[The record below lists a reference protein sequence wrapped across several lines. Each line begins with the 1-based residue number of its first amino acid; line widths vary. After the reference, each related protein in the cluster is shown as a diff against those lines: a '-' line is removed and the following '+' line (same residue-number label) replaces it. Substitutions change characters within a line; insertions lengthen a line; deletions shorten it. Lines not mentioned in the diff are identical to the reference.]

1 MSSSSTFRRVWSQQ
15 DLPVTEVDA
24 VPGLRQRQLANAA
37 AALANDV
44 ATHSGHHSG
53 VPEDAAVV
61 LANAAA
67 ALVPVLASVVR
78 DALGAPHMWCS
89 RRHPYNAVL
98 ANAARKRCHPRSPTT
113 PRTAVLSDPS
123 TTVTPS
129 SKLPHARSH
138 VHRVLE
144 RNRRRTHQTQTPPP
158 PRTHTHPVAAYARHP
173 RVRVCTPSRHL
184 DPCTSHART
193 GGTLH
198 PEAHL
203 PRPTPYPIAP
213 PAAPRP
219 CTHAHRRRRVR
230 TPPPRPRLH
239 ATPAF
244 AFARPRLHATPASAF
259 APPSR
264 PSTLHARTPPSPRT
278 HITPTSAF
286 ARHPRVRVHAHPIAA
301 YARYPRV
308 RVCTPSRHLDLARTH
323 AAPRVHAKQ
332 TSPPSRAPVCMHPTL
347 LHALPTTSTPPTSR
361 EPRTRMRAA
370 AAAASHARR
379 CCRLAS
385 HAAAAAASRA
395 RTPRRTPTLSQR
407 APAPPSPRTHARRAA
422 HSPCLNAHPRRLLL
436 ARTLLPP
443 RLARGCRCRLART
456 HAAPRVP
463 PRAHARR
470 ASHPPCLNAHPR
482 RLLLLHL
489 QPHTLPCPLRHP
501 HLTKVQ
507 HPRPRGVRPRRAELV
522 CPRVRSPPRAL
533 ACFSF
538 YHCRLVPL
546 HPNPRTRRKRRNISA
561 APPCACPCGPR
572 PIHARNAPTSRT
584 RAGLKRALCNFLRF
598 EERRERS
605 VHGGEWVGGGGG
617 GGVRNGGGRPAQ
629 RCTYFGAE
637 RAGETY
643 ETSRYRVQ
651 IRAHLGAIS
660 VSAACRRKLVD
671 AGKERGRWE
680 EGESTADAGGT
691 SQHVGADHPAFSAN
705 SLSSAGRRWG
715 SGEHAASAELC
726 PAIDLNAVGYGVLRT
741 RWSNTPIAPL
751 SIRIDSGPPPRKLA
765 QS

>member
-1 MSSSSTFRRVWSQQ
+1 
-15 DLPVTEVDA
+15 
-24 VPGLRQRQLANAA
+24 
-37 AALANDV
+37 
-44 ATHSGHHSG
+44 
-53 VPEDAAVV
+53 
-61 LANAAA
+61 
-67 ALVPVLASVVR
+67 
-78 DALGAPHMWCS
+78 MWCS

-123 TTVTPS
+123 TTVTPARTFARAPRARTQPPPNAPNANPATT
-129 SKLPHARSH
+129 PHAH
-138 VHRVLE
+138 AP
-144 RNRRRTHQTQTPPP
+144 RRRVRTPPP
-158 PRTHTHPVAAYARHP
+158 CPRLHAQPPP
-173 RVRVCTPSRHL
+173 R
-184 DPCTSHART
+184 PCTSHART

-198 PEAHL
+198 RAYPPCTPTTERLSPPCLGTRQRRLIYLDPPPTQLH
-203 PRPTPYPIAP
+203 PRPPLDLARTHTAVAAYAHHPHVRVCTPPPRSRLHVRVCTPPLRPRLHP

-230 TPPPRPRLH
+230 TSPPRPRLH

-244 AFARPRLHATPASAF
+244 AFASHARVRVRTPPPRPRLHATPASAY
-259 APPSR
+259 
-264 PSTLHARTPPSPRT
+264 
-278 HITPTSAF
+278 
-286 ARHPRVRVHAHPIAA
+286 AHPIAA

-456 HAAPRVP
+456 HAAP
-463 PRAHARR
+463 HT
-470 ASHPPCLNAHPR
+470 
-482 RLLLLHL
+482 HL
-489 QPHTLPCPLRHP
+489 VST
-501 HLTKVQ
+501 
-507 HPRPRGVRPRRAELV
+507 
-522 CPRVRSPPRAL
+522 
-533 ACFSF
+533 
-538 YHCRLVPL
+538 
-546 HPNPRTRRKRRNISA
+546 
-561 APPCACPCGPR
+561 
-572 PIHARNAPTSRT
+572 RT
-584 RAGLKRALCNFLRF
+584 RADSSSSTSSRTHSPVRSGTPTSPKSSTLDRAVSVLAARSWCARACDLR
-598 EERRERS
+598 R
-605 VHGGEWVGGGGG
+605 VHLRASLFTTAALSRYTQTRAPAANVATSPL
-617 GGVRNGGGRPAQ
+617 RPH
-629 RCTYFGAE
+629 FGAE

-691 SQHVGADHPAFSAN
+691 FSIFEFGANARPAAEAMGGMGWRGTCAAMPLVHRIARRDRRKVVGVTDLILSQPGK
-705 SLSSAGRRWG
+705 LSAGSCSTQLRSSCLQREFFELCRKALG
-715 SGEHAASAELC
+715 EAGEHAASAELC
-726 PAIDLNAVGYGVLRT
+726 PAIDLNAVGYVR
-741 RWSNTPIAPL
+741 IARRALDLVQVQHADCPVVHPHRL
-751 SIRIDSGPPPRKLA
+751 GAAPRKLA